1 MDDGERLPAHPPPA
15 SEPPDTSALR
25 ASDAERDRVV
35 ELLSEHAAVG
45 RLTLAELEERA
56 QKAYDAK
63 TRSELDALTRDMPDQ
78 PTADQPTVDRPTVDR
93 HAVER
98 PRRRVTRWFV
108 AIMGGSNRRGRFR
121 LSGTVHS
128 IAVMGGD
135 TVDLRDAEIDGDEV
149 LINAFAVMGGTDI
162 YVPDSVE
169 VIVEGFALMGGND
182 ERGSRRPARPGA
194 PVIRIRAYSL
204 MGGIDVW
211 RLPAEAKGKSL
222 KEARRAARQLERGR

>member
-1 MDDGERLPAHPPPA
+1 VEDADRLPSHPSSAGGPA
-15 SEPPDTSALR
+15 DTSALR
-25 ASDAERDRVV
+25 VSDTERDRVV
-35 ELLSEHAAVG
+35 ELLSDHAAVG

-63 TRSELDALTRDMPDQ
+63 TRGELEALTRDLPERT
-78 PTADQPTVDRPTVDR
+78 TAAGPPKT
-93 HAVER
+93 ER

-108 AIMGGSNRRGRFR
+108 AIMGGSDRRGRFR

-128 IAVMGGD
+128 VAVMGGD
-135 TVDLRDAEIDGDEV
+135 TIDLRDAEIDGDEV

-162 YVPDSVE
+162 YVPDTVE

-194 PVIRIRAYSL
+194 PVVRIRAYSL

-211 RLPAEAKGKSL
+211 RLPAESKGKPL

>member
-1 MDDGERLPAHPPPA
+1 VDDAERHPVNRPPG
-15 SEPPDTSALR
+15 DTSALR
-25 ASDAERDRVV
+25 ASDAERDRIVD
-35 ELLSEHAAVG
+35 LLSEHAAVG

-56 QKAYDAK
+56 QLAYDAK
-63 TRSELDALTRDMPDQ
+63 TRGELEALTRDLPDPQ
-78 PTADQPTVDRPTVDR
+78 AVGRPTR
-93 HAVER
+93 ER

-121 LSGTVHS
+121 LSGSVNS
-128 IAVMGGD
+128 VAIMGGD
-135 TVDLRDAEIDGDEV
+135 SIDLREAEIDGEEV
-149 LINAFAVMGGTDI
+149 VINAFAVMGGTDI

-194 PVIRIRAYSL
+194 PAIRIRAYSL

-211 RLPAEAKGKSL
+211 RLPAEARGRSL
-222 KEARRAARQLERGR
+222 KEARRSARQLERGR